1 MKEKPVAQVRRSL
14 LKAAVVCA
22 GAVVAPAIAQQKPA
36 QQGPGQQKPGL
47 RIRTRE
53 EAGYRDEPYLGRT
66 CSRCVLYQGDGKC
79 VILSE
84 PVSPN
89 GWCTQWVPNT
99 MG

>member
-1 MKEKPVAQVRRSL
+1 MKSKKPLMSRRAL
-14 LKAAVVCA
+14 LEGAAVLAATVT
-22 GAVVAPAIAQQKPA
+22 VAPLAAQQNRKKT
-36 QQGPGQQKPGL
+36 QQPSL

-53 EAGYRDEPYLGRT
+53 EVGYRDEPYLGRT
-66 CSRCVLYQGDGKC
+66 CSRCVLYAGDGKC

-84 PVSPN
+84 PVSPE

>member
-1 MKEKPVAQVRRSL
+1 MKDKPLEPARRAL
-14 LKAAVVCA
+14 LKAAVACA
-22 GAVVAPAIAQQKPA
+22 GVVMAPAVAQQKP
-36 QQGPGQQKPGL
+36 GM

-53 EAGYRDEPYLGRT
+53 EVGYRDEPYLGRT
-66 CSRCVLYQGDGKC
+66 CSRCVLYQGEGKC